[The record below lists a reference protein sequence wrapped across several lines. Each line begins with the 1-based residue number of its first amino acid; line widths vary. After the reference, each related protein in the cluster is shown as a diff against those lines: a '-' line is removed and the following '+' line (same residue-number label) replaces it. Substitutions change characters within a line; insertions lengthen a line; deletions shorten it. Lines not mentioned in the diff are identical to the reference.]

1 MDYEECRALNFLIKR
16 LINESHNLN
25 EVHNVIVFIAMFRK
39 FISPSAGYRTIKEI
53 RFSKVMSDYFRLYSK
68 LHEIREFAGSC
79 FTVKLK
85 LMSEDVIW

>member
-53 RFSKVMSDYFRLYSK
+53 RFSKVMSDFILNYMRLGNLLVVVLQSN
-68 LHEIREFAGSC
+68 
-79 FTVKLK
+79 
-85 LMSEDVIW
+85 